1 MYCGSNGGGTII
13 MLTLKVNGETYKGVN
28 YSALIE
34 VIQNNVSYDI
44 INDEIEYTEN
54 VVRED
59 NNGVMDD
66 DLYDEYVGALEDEQ
80 YKEIVINH
88 LNKINVNYKISG
100 KSEV

>member
-1 MYCGSNGGGTII
+1 
-13 MLTLKVNGETYKGVN
+13 MLTLKINGETYKGVN
-28 YSALIE
+28 YSELIV

-54 VVRED
+54 IVMQD

-66 DLYDEYVGALEDEQ
+66 DLYDEYFGVLGDEH
-80 YKEIVINH
+80 YKKIIVNH
-88 LNKINVNYKISG
+88 LNKLNINYKITG

>member
-1 MYCGSNGGGTII
+1 
-13 MLTLKVNGETYKGVN
+13 MLTLNINGEKYHSTN
-28 YSALIE
+28 YSAMIE
-34 VIQNNVSYDI
+34 IIQNNVSYDI

-54 VVRED
+54 EVLKD

-66 DLYDEYVGALEDEQ
+66 NLYDEYFGTLDDEQ

-88 LNKINVNYKISG
+88 LNKLNINYKITG

>member
-1 MYCGSNGGGTII
+1 
-13 MLTLKVNGETYKGVN
+13 MLTLKINGETYKGVN
-28 YSALIE
+28 YSELIV

-54 VVRED
+54 EVMQD

-66 DLYDEYVGALEDEQ
+66 NLYDEYFGILDDEQ

-88 LNKINVNYKISG
+88 LNKLNINYKITG
-100 KSEV
+100 KSEI

>member
-1 MYCGSNGGGTII
+1 
-13 MLTLKVNGETYKGVN
+13 MLTLKINGEKYHSTN
-28 YSALIE
+28 FSAMIE
-34 VIQNNVSYDI
+34 IIQNNVSYDI

-54 VVRED
+54 EVMQD

-66 DLYDEYVGALEDEQ
+66 NLYDEYFGVLDDEQ

-88 LNKINVNYKISG
+88 LNKLDINYKITG

>member
-1 MYCGSNGGGTII
+1 
-13 MLTLKVNGETYKGVN
+13 MLTLKINGEKYQSTN

-34 VIQNNVSYDI
+34 IIQNNVSYDI

-54 VVRED
+54 EVMQD

-66 DLYDEYVGALEDEQ
+66 NLYDEYFGTLDDEQ

-88 LNKINVNYKISG
+88 LNKLNINYKITG